1 MIYVRTPI
9 FYTSLLI
16 VFVIFSIKELTTTK
30 KLTNYTKWN
39 NCIQDGIGL
48 WKNSTDFSY
57 HISNLTESCKV
68 HLNLNI
74 VELNNSKFHAFP
86 VLESSTMPVH
96 LTVGVS
102 ENIEGEA
109 ELKTKAPETLIFGT
123 SPRPGIEKELFRKIG
138 AQYPVAIGMDSGIV
152 NMTIELFQNSTEN
165 YNETSI
171 ENASESLIQL
181 DIIYFLKSV
190 LKRNFYSSIWF
201 NTSFNDLPNLLL
213 SNGAFEK
220 NGITVCQINF
230 QIDEMETAKH
240 ILMDTVYDKR
250 YAVLIDQTGDHIN
263 MFFVNFDNIKCKREL
278 GIDTDQLS

>member
-39 NCIQDGIGL
+39 TCIQEGIGL
-48 WKNSTDFSY
+48 WKNSTENGHFLD
-57 HISNLTESCKV
+57 HITNITASCEV

-74 VELNNSKFHAFP
+74 SKLNNSKFHVFP
-86 VLESSTMPVH
+86 VLENSTVPVH

-102 ENIEGEA
+102 ENIDGEA
-109 ELKTKAPETLIFGT
+109 ELKTKSPGTLIFGT
-123 SPRPGIEKELFRKIG
+123 SPRPGNDFRNIG
-138 AQYPVAIGMDSGIV
+138 NQYPVAIGMDSGIV
-152 NMTIELFQNSTEN
+152 NMTNEFFQNSTEN
-165 YNETSI
+165 YNETLI
-171 ENASESLIQL
+171 ENPVIQL
-181 DIIYFLKSV
+181 DITYFLKNV

-201 NTSFNDLPNLLL
+201 NTFFDDLPNLLL
-213 SNGAFEK
+213 SNGQFEK

-230 QIDEMETAKH
+230 QVDEMATAKQ

-250 YAVLIDQTGDHIN
+250 YTVLVDQTGDHIN
-263 MFFVNFDNIKCKREL
+263 MFFVNFDNIKCKQEL
-278 GIDTDQLS
+278 GIDTYQLS